1 MVVLNDAKVDK
12 QKVVDVPGQLVDDND
27 LKQLDDTDSTD
38 DTSLAS

>member
-12 QKVVDVPGQLVDDND
+12 QKVVDVPSHLVDDND
-27 LKQLDDTDSTD
+27 LEQLDDTDSTN